1 MAKKKHSTKASK
13 KSSNPASADGIGLS
27 SPEDKIQH
35 LEAVVKSLEL
45 ELANKV
51 EMCASTMTQ
60 HESTKQLLD
69 ETMKNLE
76 GEKKLTASL
85 MRDMTRQYKGMQD
98 NLLNKINEREKL
110 IQQMTDN
117 LNAFKTERENEIKE
131 KDEIIKEKEYLLQ
144 QKNEKMNEMCEHFA
158 SMMRN
163 ITTQLTERTI
173 IQSHNTNKVPME
185 QQLLHLQDFNCKN

>member
-76 GEKKLTASL
+76 GEKKL
-85 MRDMTRQYKGMQD
+85 M
-98 NLLNKINEREKL
+98 NKINEREKL

-144 QKNEKMNEMCEHFA
+144 QKKEKMNEMCEHFA